1 VQKFKETEAEIKWQ
15 SWGKRLQTLSRYIC
29 PQPSQILAYKRRKR
43 LCKSLLLIRSSDAP
57 RTDRQTDKQ
66 TDRRKCDL
74 NTDVVSM
81 QRRVCRKLYS

>member
-1 VQKFKETEAEIKWQ
+1 VTVLGKTAANVVSLYLSTAKSDPGLQAAQTTLQKSST
-15 SWGKRLQTLSRYIC
+15 Y
-29 PQPSQILAYKRRKR
+29 SQLRR
-43 LCKSLLLIRSSDAP
+43 A
-57 RTDRQTDKQ
+57 TDRQTDKQ